1 MVNIFLFELV
11 QGEIVQHLQVSHG
24 VTGSKGM
31 TEVVADSMESTFLSL
46 PKKSWIIKLTWIEC
60 KA

>member
-31 TEVVADSMESTFLSL
+31 TEVVVDSMESTFSL
-46 PKKSWIIKLTWIEC
+46 CLRNHG
-60 KA
+60 